1 MSRSLLDDVLSCPT
15 LPSLPAVAVEILELT
30 GDPNVPMKKIAQA
43 VQRDQALSGK
53 VLKTV
58 NSSFYGLSTP
68 CGSIDRAM
76 AFLGLNT
83 VKSLVLGF
91 SLVDVTTMAGA
102 ERFNLMAHWRRAIT
116 GAVSA
121 RHVAV
126 MTHAADPDEAFTA
139 GLFQDVGALAC
150 VVFLKGEYADAV
162 GELEHAKWETAE
174 RETFGFSH
182 AEVGEG
188 LCRKWKLPAPIVA
201 AIAGHHSPG
210 RADPAHADLTRVV
223 ALGAMVGSVLANESP
238 VPTLKQIAAR
248 CTEWFGDAAPDPE
261 TLIERSSE
269 DARVIAKLFAQD
281 IGHMPDTRALLAEAQ
296 EKGLE
301 HQLEQQRHAE
311 ELAKEA
317 TTDRLTGLANRRRFD
332 LDLEKAF
339 AAYQESG
346 QVMSVIFSDA
356 DRFKSV
362 NDTHGHA
369 AGDAVLVELARRMS
383 ETVGDMGTVARYGG
397 EEIAVILPGVGIDD
411 AAVLGERIRADI
423 AAKPFDVSGVECD
436 VDLLNVTVSVG
447 VTATD
452 ADRAGRYSAV
462 SQLVNDADA
471 CVYDAKRAGRNRVF
485 VHRPADSSR
494 LGEPAKATGATPGTV
509 RVLFVEDDPLAAT
522 LITTLLKRQ
531 KAVQIEWIES
541 GTRAAGEIQRMIDGE
556 IPAADVFLIDLK
568 LPGSSGYDLL
578 KMVRACP
585 LLEHATVLVLSGEP
599 EPSARGECMKLGAT
613 DFIPK
618 QQFVADIGRWVGT
631 IVNCKGKAAA

>member
-1 MSRSLLDDVLSCPT
+1 MSRTLLEDVLSCPT
-15 LPSLPAVAVEILELT
+15 LPSLPSVAVEILELT

-91 SLVDVTTMAGA
+91 SLVDVTSLAGA
-102 ERFNLMAHWRRAIT
+102 ERFDLMAHWRRAIT

-121 RHVAV
+121 RHVAN
-126 MTHAADPDEAFTA
+126 MTRAADPDEAFTA
-139 GLFQDVGALAC
+139 GLFQDVGVLAC

-162 GELEHAKWETAE
+162 GESEHAGWEAIE
-174 RETFGFSH
+174 RENFGFTHS
-182 AEVGEG
+182 EVGEH
-188 LCRKWKLPAPIVA
+188 LSRKWKLPAPIVA
-201 AIAGHHSPG
+201 AIGGHHTPD
-210 RADPAHADLTRVV
+210 RADPSHADLTRVV

-238 VPTLKQIAAR
+238 VPTMKQIEAR
-248 CTEWFGDAAPDPE
+248 CVEWFGASAPDPE
-261 TLIERSSE
+261 GLIERSSE

-281 IGHMPDTRALLAEAQ
+281 IGQMPDTRELMAEAQ

-301 HQLEQQRHAE
+301 HQLEQQRQAE

-332 LDLEKAF
+332 IELEKAF
-339 AAYQESG
+339 GEHKETG
-346 QVMSVIFSDA
+346 RPMSIIFSDA

-369 AGDAVLVELARRMS
+369 AGDAVLIELARRMT
-383 ETVGDMGTVARYGG
+383 ETVGDVGTVARYGG
-397 EEIAVILPGVGIDD
+397 EEIAVILPGMGIDD

-423 AAKPFDVSGVECD
+423 AASPFDVSSVECD

-452 ADRAGRYSAV
+452 ADEPGKYTAV
-462 SQLVNDADA
+462 NQLVNDADA

-485 VHRPADSSR
+485 VHRPSDSSR
-494 LGEPAKATGATPGTV
+494 IGEPTKLPGAAGSV

-531 KAVQIEWIES
+531 KSVQIEWIES
-541 GTRAAGEIQRMIDGE
+541 GTRAAGEIARMMEGE

-568 LPGSSGYDLL
+568 LPGSSGYELL
-578 KMVRACP
+578 KMVRSCP
-585 LLEHATVLVLSGEP
+585 KFEQATVLVLSGEP
-599 EPSARGECMKLGAT
+599 EPSARAECMKLGAN

-631 IVNCKGKAAA
+631 IVRSNGKSAA

>member
-1 MSRSLLDDVLSCPT
+1 MSRTLLEDVLSCPT
-15 LPSLPAVAVEILELT
+15 LPSLPSVAVEILELT

-68 CGSIDRAM
+68 CGSIERAM

-91 SLVDVTTMAGA
+91 SLVDVTSMAGA
-102 ERFNLMAHWRRAIT
+102 ERFDLMAHWRRAIT

-121 RHVAV
+121 RHVAT
-126 MTHAADPDEAFTA
+126 MTRAADPDEAFTA

-150 VVFLKGEYADAV
+150 VVFLKGDYADAV
-162 GELEHAKWETAE
+162 GGVHHAKWEAIE
-174 RETFGFSH
+174 RDRFGFTH

-188 LCRKWKLPAPIVA
+188 LSRKWKLPAPIVA
-201 AIAGHHSPG
+201 AIGGHHSPD

-223 ALGAMVGSVLANESP
+223 ALGAMVGSVLANEAP
-238 VPTLKQIAAR
+238 VPTMKQIGAR
-248 CTEWFGDAAPDPE
+248 CTEWFGAAAPDPE
-261 TLIERSSE
+261 GLIERSSE

-281 IGHMPDTRALLAEAQ
+281 IGKMPDTRTLMAEAQ

-301 HQLEQQRHAE
+301 HQLEQQRQAE

-317 TTDRLTGLANRRRFD
+317 TTDQLTGLANRRRFD
-332 LDLEKAF
+332 VELERAF
-339 AAYQESG
+339 AEYRDSSRPMA
-346 QVMSVIFSDA
+346 VIFSDA

-369 AGDAVLVELARRMS
+369 AGDAVLIELARRMS
-383 ETVGDMGTVARYGG
+383 ATVGDAGTVARYGG
-397 EEIAVILPGVGIDD
+397 EEIAVILPGMGIDD

-423 AAKPFDVSGVECD
+423 AATPFDVASVECD

-452 ADRAGRYSAV
+452 ADEPGRYTTVAP
-462 SQLVNDADA
+462 LVNDADA

-485 VHRPADSSR
+485 VHRPSDSSR
-494 LGEPAKATGATPGTV
+494 IGEPSKAATAGAGTV

-541 GTRAAGEIQRMIDGE
+541 GTRASGEIARMIQGE

-578 KMVRACP
+578 KQVRSCP
-585 LLEHATVLVLSGEP
+585 ALKDATVLVLSGEP
-599 EPSARGECMKLGAT
+599 EPAARAECMKLGAN

-631 IVNCKGKAAA
+631 IVRRNDRSAA